1 MSRKLDPKLI
11 KARIKEN
18 KIIMKANKYVVSAQ
32 MALATKNKGFDP
44 FIARTALSDFLRAA
58 VSFGKDADK
67 LAQIVEG
74 DDNAS

>member
-11 KARIKEN
+11 KARIRGN
-18 KIIMKANKYVVSAQ
+18 KTIMKLNKRTVNSQ
-32 MALATKNKGFDP
+32 MALATKNEGFDP
-44 FIARTALSDFLRAA
+44 FIARAALSDFLRAA

-74 DDNAS
+74 EDNAS